1 MAQFFIAIYLV
12 PTKDDIAD
20 DALNAWQLWVTG
32 GDGDE
37 PTIRASVERILLQ
50 EWSQP
55 IASAFVEEFYA
66 AAFSK

>member
-20 DALNAWQLWVTG
+20 DALNAWQLWVHG

-55 IASAFVEEFYA
+55 IVSAFVEEFYA